1 MSDEKVPTDKVALTF
16 NAGEY
21 LLEIFAEPL
30 DDRPIKAFLAR
41 NPEEVALRLV
51 DYHQKCVMAM
61 NAQRTPRPSIYH
73 GAGSDRGEW
82 EYPWMTIWELENK
95 AQLTLTQQCLLEGI
109 VNMRNQYVDALESP
123 QRYATPTEP
132 VV

>member
-16 NAGEY
+16 DAGNY
-21 LLEIFAEPL
+21 LVEIFAEPL
-30 DDRPIKAFLAR
+30 DRRGVKPLLAR
-41 NPEEVALRLV
+41 NPEEVALGLV

-61 NAQRTPRPSIYH
+61 NAQRTLEPSIYH

-82 EYPWMTIWELENK
+82 EYPWMTRWDFENR

-109 VNMRNQYVDALESP
+109 VNMRNQYVDALESS
-123 QRYATPTEP
+123 QKYVVSAEP